1 MTIVWSPIKSL
12 QSTIAQLFTPAQRVR
27 WVALLTAIA
36 GVFNLL
42 IAVSPQLSVRSR
54 LLERLT
60 ALTVETQGRIAA
72 AVIGFILLTL
82 AGQLLRHKR
91 VAWLLTVLLLG
102 LSLALKGM
110 RSHHPLVAILDGVLL
125 GFLLVDHRHYTARS
139 DAPSRVRAVRVLLG
153 ALLFS
158 LAYGTLGLFWL
169 DHHYARDF
177 DLLTALQQVLQLF
190 FSWDVSSTLPQT
202 RFGRLFAESI
212 YSVSLLTLGYAF
224 LLLLQP
230 VWQPPAT
237 AAERKRA
244 IAIVRAHGHTS
255 LAKLTLLDDKSYC
268 FSPSDE
274 SLVAFVQRGRGAI
287 ALGDPIGP
295 ARDRE
300 AMIQQFLRE
309 CRQNDWLPAFYQVL
323 PDDLPLYQRQGLV
336 SVQIG
341 QEAVIPLRDFSLQG
355 KRGKGFRSTLSRLER
370 VGYRFEVIPA
380 AETAPLL
387 PELRLVSDAWLKR
400 MKGPE
405 KRFSVGWFDRDYLT
419 SGSIAVVRSQDGQI
433 QAFANWVEEFQ
444 RNELTLDLIRFLP
457 QAESGTMEFLLVNTI
472 LSAKDR
478 GFDSFSLGL
487 SALSGLDQLDQ
498 PTQVE
503 QGLDY
508 LYRHL
513 DRFYRFQGLH
523 SFKEKF
529 HPDWQPRYLVYPNLA
544 ALPNLVVALIRADS
558 GDRWLDYF
566 RPND

>member
-1 MTIVWSPIKSL
+1 MTIVWSPIKHLSP
-12 QSTIAQLFTPAQRVR
+12 IAALRSPTVRVR
-27 WVALLTAIA
+27 WIALLTAIA
-36 GVFNLL
+36 GGLNLL
-42 IAVSPQLSVRSR
+42 IAVSPHLSERSR
-54 LLERLT
+54 WLERLT
-60 ALTVETQGRIAA
+60 ALTVETQGRVAA

-82 AGQLLRHKR
+82 SRQLLRRKR
-91 VAWLLTVLLLG
+91 VAWLLAVLLLL

-110 RSHHPLVAILDGVLL
+110 RSHHPLVAVFDCVLL
-125 GFLLVDHRHYTARS
+125 ACLLVDRRIYIARS

-169 DHHYARDF
+169 DRHYERQF
-177 DLLTALQQVLQLF
+177 DLFTALQQVLQLF
-190 FSWDVSSTLPQT
+190 FSWDASAALPRT

-212 YSVSLLTLGYAF
+212 YSVGLLTLGYAF

-237 AAERKRA
+237 AAERKQA
-244 IAIVRAHGHTS
+244 IAIAHSYGQTS
-255 LAKLTLLDDKSYC
+255 LARLTLLEDKSYC
-268 FSPSDE
+268 FSPSGE
-274 SLVAFVQRGRGAI
+274 SFVAFVQRGRGAI

-300 AMIQQFLRE
+300 VMIQQFLRE
-309 CRQNDWLPAFYQVL
+309 CQQNDWLPAFYQVL
-323 PDDLPLYQRQGLV
+323 PDDLPLYHRQGLV

-341 QEAVIPLRDFSLQG
+341 QEAIIPLQTFSLQG
-355 KRGKGFRSTLSRLER
+355 KRGRGFRNTLSRLER
-370 VGYRFEVIPA
+370 AGYRFEVIPA
-380 AETAPLL
+380 AETLPVI
-387 PELRLVSDAWLKR
+387 PELRLVSDAWLRR

-457 QAESGTMEFLLVNTI
+457 KAESSTMEFLLVNTI
-472 LSAKDR
+472 LAAKDR

-487 SALSGLDQLDQ
+487 SALAGLDQLDQ
-498 PTQVE
+498 PNQVE
-503 QGLDY
+503 QGLEY

-566 RPND
+566 RAND

>member
-1 MTIVWSPIKSL
+1 MTIVWSQIKHFPPIAGLRS
-12 QSTIAQLFTPAQRVR
+12 PAVRVR
-27 WVALLTAIA
+27 WIAVLTAIA
-36 GVFNLL
+36 GSLNLL
-42 IAVSPQLSVRSR
+42 VAVLPHLPERSR
-54 LLERLT
+54 WLGQLAT
-60 ALTVETQGRIAA
+60 LTVETQGRVAG

-82 AGQLLRHKR
+82 ANQLLRRKQ
-91 VAWLLTVLLLG
+91 VAWLLTVLLLS
-102 LSLALKGM
+102 LSVALKGV
-110 RSHHPLVAILDGVLL
+110 RAHHPALIALDLILL
-125 GFLLVDHRHYTARS
+125 GCLVGDRKIYIARS

-158 LAYGTLGLFWL
+158 LAYGTLGPFWL
-169 DHHYARDF
+169 DRHYSRDF
-177 DLLTALQQVLQLF
+177 DLFTALQQVLQLF
-190 FSWDVSSTLPQT
+190 FSWDARVALPQT
-202 RFGRLFAESI
+202 RFGQLFAESI
-212 YSVSLLTLGYAF
+212 FSVGLLTLGYAF

-237 AAERKRA
+237 VTERRQA
-244 IAIVRAHGHTS
+244 TAIVRAHGHTS
-255 LAKLTLLDDKSYC
+255 LARLTLLEDKSYC
-268 FSPSDE
+268 FSPSGE
-274 SLVAFVQRGRGAI
+274 SLIAFVQRGRGAI

-300 AMIQQFLRE
+300 AIIQQFLRE
-309 CRQNDWLPAFYQVL
+309 CQQNDWLPAFYQVL
-323 PDDLPLYQRQGLV
+323 PDDLPLYQRQGLA
-336 SVQIG
+336 SDQIG
-341 QEAVIPLRDFSLQG
+341 QEAVIPLQDFSLQG
-355 KRGKGFRSTLSRLER
+355 KRGRGFRSTLSRLER
-370 VGYRFEVIPA
+370 AGYRFEVIPA
-380 AETAPLL
+380 AEIYPLL
-387 PELRLVSDAWLKR
+387 PELRFVSDTWLKR

-457 QAESGTMEFLLVNTI
+457 SAESSTMEFLLVNTI
-472 LSAKDR
+472 LAAKDR

-498 PTQVE
+498 PNQVE

-529 HPDWQPRYLVYPNLA
+529 HPDWQPRYFVYPNLA
-544 ALPNLVVALIRADS
+544 AIPSLVVTLVRADS

-566 RPND
+566 RAND

>member
-1 MTIVWSPIKSL
+1 MTIVWSQIK
-12 QSTIAQLFTPAQRVR
+12 QLRFPLGALRSPLGRVR
-27 WVALLTAIA
+27 WIALLTAIA
-36 GVFNLL
+36 GLLNLL
-42 IAVSPQLSVRSR
+42 IAVSPRLTERSR
-54 LLERLT
+54 WLERLT
-60 ALTVETQGRIAA
+60 ALTVETQGRVAA

-82 AGQLLRHKR
+82 AGQLLRRKR

-102 LSLALKGM
+102 LSLLLKGV
-110 RSHHPLVAILDGVLL
+110 RSHHPLIALFDIILLAA
-125 GFLLVDHRHYTARS
+125 LLVDRQVYSARS

-153 ALLFS
+153 ALVFS

-169 DHHYARDF
+169 DRHYARDF
-177 DLLTALQQVLQLF
+177 DLFTALQQVLQLF
-190 FSWDVSSTLPQT
+190 FSWDASTALPQT

-212 YSVSLLTLGYAF
+212 YSVGVLTLSYAF

-237 AAERKRA
+237 VAERRRA
-244 IAIVRAHGHTS
+244 TAIVRSYGHTS
-255 LAKLTLLDDKSYC
+255 LARLTLLEDKSYC
-268 FSPSDE
+268 FSPSGE
-274 SLVAFVQRGRGAI
+274 SLIAFVQRGRGAI

-295 ARDRE
+295 ACDRE
-300 AMIQQFLRE
+300 VIIQQFLRE
-309 CRQNDWLPAFYQVL
+309 CQQNDWLPAFYQVL
-323 PDDLPLYQRQGLV
+323 PDDLPLYHRQGLA

-370 VGYRFEVIPA
+370 AGYRFEVIPA
-380 AETAPLL
+380 AETSPLL
-387 PELRLVSDAWLKR
+387 PELRFVSDTWLKR

-419 SGSIAVVRSQDGQI
+419 SSSIAVVRSQDGQI

-457 QAESGTMEFLLVNTI
+457 SAESSTMEFLLVNTI
-472 LSAKDR
+472 LAAKDR

-498 PTQVE
+498 PNQVE

-529 HPDWQPRYLVYPNLA
+529 HPDWQPRYFVYPNLA
-544 ALPNLVVALIRADS
+544 AIPSLVVTLVRADS

-566 RPND
+566 RAGD